1 MATYRYYLAVRGVG
15 DLHSNTVVELVWY
28 FALFRLRVWRSGEKW
43 LPNGREYTF
52 LLYTPVGT
60 FFSSTFVGTLVMLLS
75 EKWQRRR

>member
-15 DLHSNTVVELVWY
+15 DLHSNTIAELVWY

-43 LPNGREYTF
+43 LPSNREHSF

-60 FFSSTFVGTLVMLLS
+60 FFAASFVRVLALLAG
-75 EKWQRRR
+75 EMWQRRR